1 MTTTNT
7 FIKENFSYSGGYLT
21 YDDGVDRHFIARFKY
36 VPKSSATKFMNFL
49 IKNFT
54 CEEYLE
60 RADQE
65 APLKILESKGY
76 CSPEMARL
84 AKRWGYAPTLH
95 NARKALIEQT
105 SRDLVEMGE
114 EPISSTQAEELLQSA
129 LS

>member
-60 RADQE
+60 RADKE
-65 APLKILESKGY
+65 APLKILESKGN

-84 AKRWGYAPTLH
+84 AKRWGYAPTLE
-95 NARKALIEQT
+95 NAHKALIEQT
-105 SRDLVEMGE
+105 NRDLVEMGE
-114 EPISSTQAEELLQSA
+114 NPITPAQAEELLQSV
-129 LS
+129 

>member
-1 MTTTNT
+1 MTTTKT

-60 RADQE
+60 RADKE
-65 APLKILESKGY
+65 APLEILESKGY

-84 AKRWGYAPTLH
+84 AKRWGYAPTLE
-95 NARKALIEQT
+95 NAHKALIEQT
-105 SRDLVEMGE
+105 SRDLVQMGE
-114 EPISSTQAEELLQSA
+114 KPITPKQAEELLQSV
-129 LS
+129 

>member
-1 MTTTNT
+1 MTTTKT

-49 IKNFT
+49 IKNYT

-60 RADQE
+60 RADKE

-84 AKRWGYAPTLH
+84 AKRWGYAPTLE
-95 NARKALIEQT
+95 NAHKALIEQT
-105 SRDLVEMGE
+105 SRDLVQMGE
-114 EPISSTQAEELLQSA
+114 KPITPKQAEELLQSV
-129 LS
+129 

>member
-1 MTTTNT
+1 MTTTKT

-60 RADQE
+60 RANKQ
-65 APLKILESKGY
+65 APLTILESKGY

-84 AKRWGYAPTLH
+84 AKRWGYAPTLE
-95 NARKALIEQT
+95 NAHKALVEQT
-105 SRDLVEMGE
+105 NRALVEMGE
-114 EPISSTQAEELLQSA
+114 KPITPAQAEELLQSV
-129 LS
+129 

>member
-60 RADQE
+60 RADEE

-84 AKRWGYAPTLH
+84 AKRWGYAPTLE
-95 NARKALIEQT
+95 NAHKALIEQT
-105 SRDLVEMGE
+105 SRDLVQMGE
-114 EPISSTQAEELLQSA
+114 KPITPKQAEELLQSV
-129 LS
+129 

>member
-21 YDDGVDRHFIARFKY
+21 YNDGADRHFIARFKY

-54 CEEYLE
+54 QEEYLE
-60 RADQE
+60 RASSE
-65 APLKILESKGY
+65 APLTILESKGY

-84 AKRWGYAPTLH
+84 ARRYGYPATIKG
-95 NARKALIEQT
+95 ARQALIDQMN
-105 SRDLVEMGE
+105 RDLVDMGE
-114 EPISSTQAEELLQSA
+114 TPLTLQQQEELLQSA
-129 LS
+129 

>member
-1 MTTTNT
+1 MTTTKT

-84 AKRWGYAPTLH
+84 AKRWGYAPTLE
-95 NARKALIEQT
+95 NAHKALIEQT
-105 SRDLVEMGE
+105 SRDLVQMGE
-114 EPISSTQAEELLQSA
+114 KPITPKQAEELLQSV
-129 LS
+129 

>member
-1 MTTTNT
+1 MTTTKT

-60 RADQE
+60 RADKE

-84 AKRWGYAPTLH
+84 AKRWGYAPTLE
-95 NARKALIEQT
+95 NAHKALIEQT
-105 SRDLVEMGE
+105 SRDLVQMGE
-114 EPISSTQAEELLQSA
+114 KPITPKQAEELLQSV
-129 LS
+129 